1 MSQILPRF
9 YQARVDIGALKQ
21 IRAEVDAQPEQFVEM
36 RLPGDPNKLRGIPVV
51 GVYGGAGGHI
61 PGTRPDSIRWGIDD
75 SR

>member
-1 MSQILPRF
+1 VSQILPRF
-9 YQARVDIGALKQ
+9 YQARIDIAGLKR
-21 IRAEVDAQPEQFVEM
+21 IKADFDAEPEQFVTM

-61 PGTRPDSIRWGIDD
+61 PGTRPDAVRWMDDD